1 MPRERLPYEVA
12 RTGQGFD
19 SIRFLFRRARRL
31 LKVSGNVT
39 NTAGQDSAVLL
50 SACCVTKLT
59 LAGHVLQNAQ
69 VNGDSFGGAQVTT
82 PTLSLSISPFFGSLR
97 FILKRQKKFDFRSL

>member
-19 SIRFLFRRARRL
+19 SFSRRARRL

-50 SACCVTKLT
+50 SACCVIKLT

-82 PTLSLSISPFFGSLR
+82 PTLSLSISPFFGSMR